1 MGVRFQFCMVLISL
15 VVNVPDSAAWGPQG
29 HSVIGLIA
37 DGHLKPEVKELIAE
51 KFNINS
57 LADVATWADRTRK
70 KRKEESSWHYTN
82 IEEGEW
88 TYNAER
94 DCPDGACVTE
104 KIHEFSGILRSTS
117 LRERKKDAL
126 KFLVHFVGDVHQ
138 PLHLGNLKD
147 RGGGTLRFLYK
158 GKDVSLHYLWDG
170 GLIDW
175 DGEPPQVTR
184 NMFISPSECVDGLT
198 SHCYLPP
205 SLEGGEPPQVN
216 ERRHTPPPKARSL
229 FPPGVARESLLK
241 YAARLNG
248 RVSEEEVS
256 AWSLSTV
263 SDWANESRSLA
274 LKVAYRVDKGGLSK
288 AYIKRGREV
297 INLRLTQ
304 AGVRLAHL
312 LNTILTF

>member
-1 MGVRFQFCMVLISL
+1 MVEIRKSMSVRFQFCMALILL

-29 HSVIGLIA
+29 HRVIGFIA

-57 LADVATWADRTRK
+57 LADVSTWADRTRK

-82 IEEGEW
+82 IEEGQW
-88 TYNAER
+88 TYDAER
-94 DCPDGACVTE
+94 DCPDRACVTE
-104 KIHEFSGILRSTS
+104 KIHEFSSILRSTP
-117 LRERKKDAL
+117 LRERKDAL

-158 GKDVSLHYLWDG
+158 GKVASLHYLWDG

-175 DGEPPQVTR
+175 
-184 NMFISPSECVDGLT
+184 
-198 SHCYLPP
+198 
-205 SLEGGEPPQVN
+205 GGEPPQVGVAADSN
-216 ERRHTPPPKARSL
+216 AAVTQTRPPKAWSL
-229 FPPGVARESLLK
+229 FPAGVARSRRVGGASLLK

-248 RVSEEEVS
+248 RVSEVEVS
-256 AWSLSTV
+256 TWSLSTV

-274 LKVAYRVDKGGLSK
+274 LKEAYNVDKDDLSK
-288 AYIKRGREV
+288 AYIKRGQEI

>member
-1 MGVRFQFCMVLISL
+1 MVENRKSMSARFQFCMALIL
-15 VVNVPDSAAWGPQG
+15 LAVNVPDSAAWGPQG
-29 HSVIGLIA
+29 HRVIGLIA
-37 DGHLKPEVKELIAE
+37 DGHLKSEVKELIAE

-82 IEEGEW
+82 IEEGQW
-88 TYNAER
+88 TYDAER
-94 DCPDGACVTE
+94 DCPDRACVTE
-104 KIHEFSGILRSTS
+104 KIHEFSSILSSTP
-117 LRERKKDAL
+117 LRERKDAL

-158 GKDVSLHYLWDG
+158 GKVASLHYLWDG

-175 DGEPPQVTR
+175 
-184 NMFISPSECVDGLT
+184 
-198 SHCYLPP
+198 
-205 SLEGGEPPQVN
+205 GGEPPQVGVAADSN
-216 ERRHTPPPKARSL
+216 AAVTQPRPPKAWSL
-229 FPPGVARESLLK
+229 FPAGVARSRRVGGASLLK

-248 RVSEEEVS
+248 RVSEVEV
-256 AWSLSTV
+256 ATWSLSTV

-274 LKVAYRVDKGGLSK
+274 LKEAYNVDKDDLSK
-288 AYIKRGREV
+288 AYIKRGQEI

>member
-1 MGVRFQFCMVLISL
+1 MVEIRKSMSVRFQFCMALILL
-15 VVNVPDSAAWGPQG
+15 VVKVPDSAAWGPQG
-29 HSVIGLIA
+29 HRVIGFIA

-82 IEEGEW
+82 IEEGQW

-94 DCPDGACVTE
+94 DCPDRACVTE
-104 KIHEFSGILRSTS
+104 KIHEFSGILVDRSTS
-117 LRERKKDAL
+117 LRERKDAL

-158 GKDVSLHYLWDG
+158 GKVASLHYLWDG

-175 DGEPPQVTR
+175 
-184 NMFISPSECVDGLT
+184 
-198 SHCYLPP
+198 
-205 SLEGGEPPQVN
+205 GGEPPQVGVAADSN
-216 ERRHTPPPKARSL
+216 AAVTQTRPPKAWSL
-229 FPPGVARESLLK
+229 FPAGVARSRRVGGASLLK

-248 RVSEEEVS
+248 RVSEVEVS
-256 AWSLSTV
+256 TWSLSTV

-274 LKVAYRVDKGGLSK
+274 LKEAYNVDKDDLSK
-288 AYIKRGREV
+288 AYIKRGQEI

>member
-1 MGVRFQFCMVLISL
+1 MVEIRKSMSVRFQFCMALILL

-29 HSVIGLIA
+29 HRVIGLIA
-37 DGHLKPEVKELIAE
+37 DGHLKSEVKELIAE

-82 IEEGEW
+82 IEEGQW

-94 DCPDGACVTE
+94 DCPDRACVTE
-104 KIHEFSGILRSTS
+104 KIHEFSGILVDRSTS
-117 LRERKKDAL
+117 LRERKDAL

-158 GKDVSLHYLWDG
+158 GKVASLHYLWDG

-175 DGEPPQVTR
+175 
-184 NMFISPSECVDGLT
+184 
-198 SHCYLPP
+198 
-205 SLEGGEPPQVN
+205 GGEPPQVGVAADSN
-216 ERRHTPPPKARSL
+216 AAVTQTRPPKAWSL
-229 FPPGVARESLLK
+229 FPAGVARSRRVGGASLLK

-248 RVSEEEVS
+248 RVSEVEVS
-256 AWSLSTV
+256 TWSLSTV

-274 LKVAYRVDKGGLSK
+274 LKEAYNVDKDDLSK
-288 AYIKRGREV
+288 AYIKRGQEI

>member
-37 DGHLKPEVKELIAE
+37 DGHLKPEVKELIAK

-94 DCPDGACVTE
+94 DCLDGACVTE

-175 DGEPPQVTR
+175 D
-184 NMFISPSECVDGLT
+184 
-198 SHCYLPP
+198 
-205 SLEGGEPPQVN
+205 GEPPQVN

>member
-37 DGHLKPEVKELIAE
+37 DGHLKPEVKELIAK

-158 GKDVSLHYLWDG
+158 GKVVSLHYLWDG

-175 DGEPPQVTR
+175 D
-184 NMFISPSECVDGLT
+184 
-198 SHCYLPP
+198 
-205 SLEGGEPPQVN
+205 GEPPQVN

>member
-1 MGVRFQFCMVLISL
+1 MVENRKNMSARFQFCMALIL
-15 VVNVPDSAAWGPQG
+15 LAVNVPDSAAWGPQG
-29 HSVIGLIA
+29 HRVIGLIA
-37 DGHLKPEVKELIAE
+37 DGHLKSEVKELIAE

-82 IEEGEW
+82 IEEGQW

-94 DCPDGACVTE
+94 DCPDRACVTE
-104 KIHEFSGILRSTS
+104 KIHEFSGILVDRSTS
-117 LRERKKDAL
+117 LRERKDAL

-158 GKDVSLHYLWDG
+158 GKVASLHYLWDG

-175 DGEPPQVTR
+175 GGETPQVGVAADSNAAVTQTR
-184 NMFISPSECVDGLT
+184 
-198 SHCYLPP
+198 
-205 SLEGGEPPQVN
+205 
-216 ERRHTPPPKARSL
+216 PPKAWSL
-229 FPPGVARESLLK
+229 FPAGVARSRRVGGASLLK

-248 RVSEEEVS
+248 RVSEVEVS
-256 AWSLSTV
+256 TWSLSTV

-274 LKVAYRVDKGGLSK
+274 LKEAYNVDKEDLSK
-288 AYIKRGREV
+288 AYIKRGQEI

>member
-37 DGHLKPEVKELIAE
+37 DGHLKPEVKELIAK

-175 DGEPPQVTR
+175 DGEPPQV
-184 NMFISPSECVDGLT
+184 
-198 SHCYLPP
+198 
-205 SLEGGEPPQVN
+205 N

-312 LNTILTF
+312 LNTILIF

>member
-1 MGVRFQFCMVLISL
+1 MMENRKSMSVRFQFCVALILL
-15 VVNVPDSAAWGPQG
+15 VVKVPDSAAWGPQG
-29 HSVIGLIA
+29 HRVIGFIA

-82 IEEGEW
+82 IEEGQW
-88 TYNAER
+88 TYDAQR
-94 DCPDGACVTE
+94 DCPDRACVTE
-104 KIHEFSGILRSTS
+104 KIHEFSSILRSTP
-117 LRERKKDAL
+117 LRERKDAL

-158 GKDVSLHYLWDG
+158 GEATSLHYLWDG

-175 DGEPPQVTR
+175 GE
-184 NMFISPSECVDGLT
+184 I
-198 SHCYLPP
+198 
-205 SLEGGEPPQVN
+205 
-216 ERRHTPPPKARSL
+216 
-229 FPPGVARESLLK
+229 SLLK

-248 RVSEEEVS
+248 RVSEAEVS
-256 AWSLSTV
+256 TWSLSTV

-274 LKVAYRVDKGGLSK
+274 LKVAYSVDKEGLSK

>member
-1 MGVRFQFCMVLISL
+1 MMVNRKRMSIRFQLCMALILL

-29 HSVIGLIA
+29 HRVIGFIA

-82 IEEGEW
+82 IEEGQW
-88 TYNAER
+88 TYDAER
-94 DCPDGACVTE
+94 DCPDRACVTE
-104 KIHEFSGILRSTS
+104 KIHEFSSILRSAP
-117 LRERKKDAL
+117 LRERKDAL

-158 GKDVSLHYLWDG
+158 GEVATLHYLWDG

-175 DGEPPQVTR
+175 
-184 NMFISPSECVDGLT
+184 
-198 SHCYLPP
+198 
-205 SLEGGEPPQVN
+205 GG
-216 ERRHTPPPKARSL
+216 T
-229 FPPGVARESLLK
+229 SLLK

-248 RVSEEEVS
+248 RVSEAEDS
-256 AWSLSTV
+256 TWSLSTV

-274 LKVAYRVDKGGLSK
+274 LKVAYNVDKEGLSI
-288 AYIKRGREV
+288 AYIKKGREI

-312 LNTILTF
+312 LNTVLTF

>member
-1 MGVRFQFCMVLISL
+1 MVEIRKSMSVRFQFCMALILL

-29 HSVIGLIA
+29 HRVIGLIA
-37 DGHLKPEVKELIAE
+37 DGHLKSEVKELIAE

-82 IEEGEW
+82 IEEGQW

-94 DCPDGACVTE
+94 DCPDRACVTE
-104 KIHEFSGILRSTS
+104 KIHEFSGILVDRSTS
-117 LRERKKDAL
+117 LRERKDAL

-158 GKDVSLHYLWDG
+158 GKVASLHYLWDG

-175 DGEPPQVTR
+175 
-184 NMFISPSECVDGLT
+184 
-198 SHCYLPP
+198 
-205 SLEGGEPPQVN
+205 GGEPPQVGVAADSN
-216 ERRHTPPPKARSL
+216 AAVTQTRPPKAWSL
-229 FPPGVARESLLK
+229 FPAGVARSRRVGGASLLK

-248 RVSEEEVS
+248 RVSEVEVS
-256 AWSLSTV
+256 T
-263 SDWANESRSLA
+263 
-274 LKVAYRVDKGGLSK
+274 
-288 AYIKRGREV
+288 
-297 INLRLTQ
+297 
-304 AGVRLAHL
+304 
-312 LNTILTF
+312 

>member
-1 MGVRFQFCMVLISL
+1 MVEIRKSMSVRFQFCMALILL

-29 HSVIGLIA
+29 HRVIGLIA
-37 DGHLKPEVKELIAE
+37 DGHLKSEVKELIAE

-57 LADVATWADRTRK
+57 LADVATWADRSRK

-82 IEEGEW
+82 IEEGQW

-94 DCPDGACVTE
+94 DCPDRACVTE
-104 KIHEFSGILRSTS
+104 KIHEFSGILVDRSTS
-117 LRERKKDAL
+117 LRERKDAL

-158 GKDVSLHYLWDG
+158 GKVASLHYLWDG

-175 DGEPPQVTR
+175 
-184 NMFISPSECVDGLT
+184 
-198 SHCYLPP
+198 
-205 SLEGGEPPQVN
+205 GGEPPQVGVAADSN
-216 ERRHTPPPKARSL
+216 AAVTQTRPPKAWSL
-229 FPPGVARESLLK
+229 FPAGVARSRRVGGASLLK

-248 RVSEEEVS
+248 RVSEVEVS
-256 AWSLSTV
+256 TWSLSTV

-274 LKVAYRVDKGGLSK
+274 LKEAYNVDKADLSK
-288 AYIKRGREV
+288 AYIKRGQEI

>member
-1 MGVRFQFCMVLISL
+1 MVLISL

-37 DGHLKPEVKELIAE
+37 DGHLKPEVKELIAK

-175 DGEPPQVTR
+175 DGEPPQV
-184 NMFISPSECVDGLT
+184 
-198 SHCYLPP
+198 
-205 SLEGGEPPQVN
+205 N

-241 YAARLNG
+241 FAARLNG

-288 AYIKRGREV
+288 AYKKRPG
-297 INLRLTQ
+297 
-304 AGVRLAHL
+304 GY
-312 LNTILTF
+312 

>member
-1 MGVRFQFCMVLISL
+1 MVEIRKSMSVRFQFCMALILL

-29 HSVIGLIA
+29 HRVIGLIA
-37 DGHLKPEVKELIAE
+37 DDHLKSEVKELIAE

-82 IEEGEW
+82 IEEGQW

-94 DCPDGACVTE
+94 DCPDRACVTE
-104 KIHEFSGILRSTS
+104 KIYEFSGILVDRSTS
-117 LRERKKDAL
+117 LRERKDAL

-158 GKDVSLHYLWDG
+158 GKVASLHYLWDG

-175 DGEPPQVTR
+175 
-184 NMFISPSECVDGLT
+184 
-198 SHCYLPP
+198 
-205 SLEGGEPPQVN
+205 GGEPPQVGVDADSN
-216 ERRHTPPPKARSL
+216 AAVAQTRPPKAWSL
-229 FPPGVARESLLK
+229 FPAGVARSRRVGGASLLK

-248 RVSEEEVS
+248 RVSEVEVS
-256 AWSLSTV
+256 TWSLSTV

-274 LKVAYRVDKGGLSK
+274 LKEAYNVDKDDLSK
-288 AYIKRGREV
+288 AYIKRGQEI

>member
-1 MGVRFQFCMVLISL
+1 MVEIRKSMSVRFQFCMVLISL

-37 DGHLKPEVKELIAE
+37 DGHLKSEVKELIAE

-82 IEEGEW
+82 IEEGQW

-94 DCPDGACVTE
+94 DCPDRACVTE
-104 KIHEFSGILRSTS
+104 KIYEFSGILVDRSTS
-117 LRERKKDAL
+117 LRERKDAL

-158 GKDVSLHYLWDG
+158 GKVASLHYLWDG

-175 DGEPPQVTR
+175 
-184 NMFISPSECVDGLT
+184 
-198 SHCYLPP
+198 
-205 SLEGGEPPQVN
+205 GGEPPQVGVAADSN
-216 ERRHTPPPKARSL
+216 AAVTQTRPPKAWSL
-229 FPPGVARESLLK
+229 FPAGVARSRRVGGASLLK

-248 RVSEEEVS
+248 RVSEVEVS
-256 AWSLSTV
+256 TWSLSTV

-274 LKVAYRVDKGGLSK
+274 LKEAYNVDKEDLSK
-288 AYIKRGREV
+288 AYIKRGQEI

>member
-1 MGVRFQFCMVLISL
+1 MVEIRKSMSVRFQFCMALILL

-29 HSVIGLIA
+29 HRVIGLIA
-37 DGHLKPEVKELIAE
+37 DGHLKSEVKELIAE

-82 IEEGEW
+82 IEEGQW

-94 DCPDGACVTE
+94 DCPDRACVTE
-104 KIHEFSGILRSTS
+104 KIHEFSGILVDRSTS
-117 LRERKKDAL
+117 LRERKDAL

-158 GKDVSLHYLWDG
+158 GKVASLHYLWDG

-175 DGEPPQVTR
+175 
-184 NMFISPSECVDGLT
+184 
-198 SHCYLPP
+198 
-205 SLEGGEPPQVN
+205 GGEPPQVGVAADSN
-216 ERRHTPPPKARSL
+216 VAVTQTRPPKAWSL
-229 FPPGVARESLLK
+229 FPAGVARSRRVGGASLLK

-248 RVSEEEVS
+248 RVSEVEVS
-256 AWSLSTV
+256 TWSLSTV

-274 LKVAYRVDKGGLSK
+274 LKEAYNVDKDDLSK
-288 AYIKRGREV
+288 AYIKRGQEI

>member
-37 DGHLKPEVKELIAE
+37 DGHLKPEVKELIAK

-175 DGEPPQVTR
+175 DGEPPQA
-184 NMFISPSECVDGLT
+184 
-198 SHCYLPP
+198 
-205 SLEGGEPPQVN
+205 N

>member
-37 DGHLKPEVKELIAE
+37 DGHLKPEVKELIAK

-88 TYNAER
+88 AYNAER

-170 GLIDW
+170 GS
-175 DGEPPQVTR
+175 VSYTH
-184 NMFISPSECVDGLT
+184 LT
-198 SHCYLPP
+198 LPT
-205 SLEGGEPPQVN
+205 N
-216 ERRHTPPPKARSL
+216 
-229 FPPGVARESLLK
+229 
-241 YAARLNG
+241 
-248 RVSEEEVS
+248 
-256 AWSLSTV
+256 
-263 SDWANESRSLA
+263 
-274 LKVAYRVDKGGLSK
+274 
-288 AYIKRGREV
+288 REV
-297 INLRLTQ
+297 
-304 AGVRLAHL
+304 
-312 LNTILTF
+312 

>member
-37 DGHLKPEVKELIAE
+37 DGHLKPEVKELIAK

-175 DGEPPQVTR
+175 DGEPPQV
-184 NMFISPSECVDGLT
+184 
-198 SHCYLPP
+198 
-205 SLEGGEPPQVN
+205 N

>member
-1 MGVRFQFCMVLISL
+1 MMENRKSMSVRFQFCVALILL
-15 VVNVPDSAAWGPQG
+15 VVKVPDSAAWGPQG
-29 HSVIGLIA
+29 HRVIGFIA

-82 IEEGEW
+82 IEEGQW
-88 TYNAER
+88 TYDAER
-94 DCPDGACVTE
+94 DCPDRACVTE
-104 KIHEFSGILRSTS
+104 KIHEFSSILRSTP
-117 LRERKKDAL
+117 LRERKDAL

-158 GKDVSLHYLWDG
+158 GKVASLHYLWDG

-175 DGEPPQVTR
+175 
-184 NMFISPSECVDGLT
+184 
-198 SHCYLPP
+198 
-205 SLEGGEPPQVN
+205 GGEPPP
-216 ERRHTPPPKARSL
+216 RPPKAWNL
-229 FPPGVARESLLK
+229 FPAGVALSRRVGGASLLK

-248 RVSEEEVS
+248 RVSEVEVS
-256 AWSLSTV
+256 TWSLSTV

-274 LKVAYRVDKGGLSK
+274 LKEAYNVDKDDLSK
-288 AYIKRGREV
+288 AYIKRGQEI

>member
-37 DGHLKPEVKELIAE
+37 DGHLKPEVKELIAK

-57 LADVATWADRTRK
+57 LADVATWADRSRK

-175 DGEPPQVTR
+175 DGEPPQV
-184 NMFISPSECVDGLT
+184 
-198 SHCYLPP
+198 
-205 SLEGGEPPQVN
+205 N

>member
-1 MGVRFQFCMVLISL
+1 MMENRKSMSVRFQFCMALILL
-15 VVNVPDSAAWGPQG
+15 VVKVPDSAAWGPQG
-29 HSVIGLIA
+29 HRVIGFIA

-175 DGEPPQVTR
+175 DGEPPQV
-184 NMFISPSECVDGLT
+184 
-198 SHCYLPP
+198 
-205 SLEGGEPPQVN
+205 N

-274 LKVAYRVDKGGLSK
+274 LKVAYSVDKEGLSK
-288 AYIKRGREV
+288 AYIKRGREI

-312 LNTILTF
+312 LNTVLTF

>member
-37 DGHLKPEVKELIAE
+37 DGHLKPEVKELIAK

-82 IEEGEW
+82 IEEGQW
-88 TYNAER
+88 TYDAER
-94 DCPDGACVTE
+94 DCPDRACVKE
-104 KIHEFSGILRSTS
+104 KIHEFSSILRSTP
-117 LRERKKDAL
+117 LRERKDAL

-158 GKDVSLHYLWDG
+158 GEATSLHYLWDG

-175 DGEPPQVTR
+175 
-184 NMFISPSECVDGLT
+184 
-198 SHCYLPP
+198 
-205 SLEGGEPPQVN
+205 GGEPPQVGVAADSN
-216 ERRHTPPPKARSL
+216 AAVTQTRPPKAWSL
-229 FPPGVARESLLK
+229 FPAGVARSRRVGGASLLK

-248 RVSEEEVS
+248 RVSEVEVS
-256 AWSLSTV
+256 TWSLSTV

-274 LKVAYRVDKGGLSK
+274 LKEAYNVDKDDLSK
-288 AYIKRGREV
+288 AYIKRGQEI